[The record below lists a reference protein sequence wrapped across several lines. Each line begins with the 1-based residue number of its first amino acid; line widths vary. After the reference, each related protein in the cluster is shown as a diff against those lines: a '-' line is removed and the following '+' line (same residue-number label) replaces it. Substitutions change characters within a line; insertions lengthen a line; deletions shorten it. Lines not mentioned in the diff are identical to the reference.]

1 MLSENTDMLSSKL
14 ENLEEYIN
22 NLDEYR
28 EIDSEKIMK
37 DKLIF
42 RYLTRTLYL
51 AVDTMLDI
59 GCYIIGSERLENPG
73 DNSQIIKILVE
84 DNIIKE
90 NEDDYIEL
98 AEFRDSVVVDTIE
111 IDPEVLLRII
121 KENLSD
127 LKAIFRWYKEYM
139 D

>member
-1 MLSENTDMLSSKL
+1 VLRNKL

-22 NLDEYR
+22 DLDEYR
-28 EIDSEKIMK
+28 EMDSEKIMK
-37 DKLIF
+37 DKLVF

-59 GCYIIGSERLENPG
+59 GCCIISSERQENSG
-73 DNSQIIKILVE
+73 DNSQIIKILTE
-84 DNIIKE
+84 DNIVKK
-90 NEDDYIEL
+90 NEDNYIKL
-98 AEFRDSVVVDTIE
+98 VEFRDSIVHDAE
-111 IDPEVLLRII
+111 DIDPEILLMSI

-127 LKAIFRWYKEYM
+127 LKAIFRWYKKYI

>member
-1 MLSENTDMLSSKL
+1 MLSENTDVVRSRLN
-14 ENLEEYIN
+14 NLEEYIN
-22 NLDEYR
+22 DLDEYR
-28 EIDSEKIMK
+28 EINSEKIMK

-51 AVDTMLDI
+51 VVDTMLDI
-59 GCYIIGSERLENPG
+59 GCYIISSERLENPN
-73 DNSQIIKILVE
+73 DNSQIIEILGE

-90 NEDDYIEL
+90 NEDNYIKL
-98 AEFRDSVVVDTIE
+98 AEFRDSIVHDAE
-111 IDPEVLLRII
+111 DIDPEVLLRII

-127 LKAIFRWYKEYM
+127 LKAIFRWYKEYI

>member
-1 MLSENTDMLSSKL
+1 MLSENTDVLINKL
-14 ENLEEYIN
+14 ETLEEYIN
-22 NLDEYR
+22 DLDEYR

-51 AVDTMLDI
+51 AVDTMLDV
-59 GCYIIGSERLENPG
+59 GCCIISSERQENPG
-73 DNSQIIKILVE
+73 DNSQIIKILTE
-84 DNIIKE
+84 DNIVKK
-90 NEDDYIEL
+90 NEDNYIKL
-98 AEFRDSVVVDTIE
+98 AEFRDSIGYDSKD
-111 IDPEVLLRII
+111 IDPEILLMII

-127 LKAIFRWYKEYM
+127 LKAIFRWYKEYI

>member
-1 MLSENTDMLSSKL
+1 MLSENTDVVRSRLN
-14 ENLEEYIN
+14 NLEEYIN
-22 NLDEYR
+22 DLDEYR
-28 EIDSEKIMK
+28 EINSEKIMK

-51 AVDTMLDI
+51 VVDTMLDI
-59 GCYIIGSERLENPG
+59 GCYIISSERLENPN
-73 DNSQIIKILVE
+73 DNSQIIEILGE

-90 NEDDYIEL
+90 NEDNYIEL
-98 AEFRDSVVVDTIE
+98 AEFRDSIVHDAE
-111 IDPEVLLRII
+111 DIDPEVLLRII

-127 LKAIFRWYKEYM
+127 LKAIFRWYKEYI

>member
-1 MLSENTDMLSSKL
+1 MLAENTDVLRSKL

-22 NLDEYR
+22 DLDEYR
-28 EIDSEKIMK
+28 EIDSEKLME

-90 NEDDYIEL
+90 NEDNYIKL
-98 AEFRDSVVVDTIE
+98 AEFRDSIVHYSED
-111 IDPEVLLRII
+111 IDPEILLMII
-121 KENLSD
+121 QENLSD
-127 LKAIFRWYKEYM
+127 LKAIFRWYQEYIG
-139 D
+139 

>member
-1 MLSENTDMLSSKL
+1 MLSENPEVVRSKL

-22 NLDEYR
+22 YLKEYR
-28 EIDSEKIMK
+28 EIDSEKLMK

-59 GCYIIGSERLENPG
+59 GCCIISSDRLENQN

-90 NEDDYIEL
+90 NENNYIKL
-98 AEFRDSVVVDTIE
+98 AEFRDSIVYDAE
-111 IDPEVLLRII
+111 DIDPEILLMII

-127 LKAIFRWYKEYM
+127 LKAIFKWYKEYIN
-139 D
+139 

>member
-127 LKAIFRWYKEYM
+127 LKAIFRWYKEYI

>member
-1 MLSENTDMLSSKL
+1 MLSENTDVVRSRL

-22 NLDEYR
+22 DLNEYR

-59 GCYIIGSERLENPG
+59 GCCIISSDRLENQN

-90 NEDDYIEL
+90 NENNYIKL
-98 AEFRDSVVVDTIE
+98 AEFRDSIVHDAEE
-111 IDPEVLLRII
+111 IDPEILLMII

-127 LKAIFRWYKEYM
+127 LKAIFKWYKEYIN
-139 D
+139 

>member
-1 MLSENTDMLSSKL
+1 MLSENTDVLRNKL

-22 NLDEYR
+22 DLDEYR
-28 EIDSEKIMK
+28 EIDSEKLME

-51 AVDTMLDI
+51 SVDTMLDI
-59 GCYIIGSERLENPG
+59 GCYIIGRERLENQG
-73 DNSQIIKILVE
+73 DNSQIIKILGE

-90 NEDDYIEL
+90 NEDNYIKL
-98 AEFRDSVVVDTIE
+98 AEFRDLIVHDAEDIE
-111 IDPEVLLRII
+111 PEILLMII

-127 LKAIFRWYKEYM
+127 LKAIFRWYKEYI

>member
-1 MLSENTDMLSSKL
+1 MLRNKL

-22 NLDEYR
+22 DLDEYR
-28 EIDSEKIMK
+28 EMDSEKIMK
-37 DKLIF
+37 DKLVF

-59 GCYIIGSERLENPG
+59 GCCIISSERQENSG
-73 DNSQIIKILVE
+73 DNSQIIKILTE
-84 DNIIKE
+84 DNIVKK
-90 NEDDYIEL
+90 NEDNYIKL
-98 AEFRDSVVVDTIE
+98 VEFRDSIVHDAE
-111 IDPEVLLRII
+111 DIDPEILLMSI

-127 LKAIFRWYKEYM
+127 LKAIFRWYKKYI

>member
-1 MLSENTDMLSSKL
+1 MLSENTDVVRSRL

-22 NLDEYR
+22 DLNEYR

-59 GCYIIGSERLENPG
+59 GCCIISSDRLENQN

-90 NEDDYIEL
+90 NENNYIKL
-98 AEFRDSVVVDTIE
+98 AEFRDSIVYDAE
-111 IDPEVLLRII
+111 DIDPEILLMII

-127 LKAIFRWYKEYM
+127 LKAIFNWYTEYI

>member
-1 MLSENTDMLSSKL
+1 MLSENKDVLSSKL
-14 ENLEEYIN
+14 EKLEEYIN
-22 NLDEYR
+22 DLDEYR
-28 EIDSEKIMK
+28 EIDSEKIVE

-59 GCYIIGSERLENPG
+59 GCYFISSDRLENQN

-90 NEDDYIEL
+90 NEDNYIKL
-98 AEFRDSVVVDTIE
+98 AEFRDSIVYDAE
-111 IDPEVLLRII
+111 DIDPEILLMII

-127 LKAIFRWYKEYM
+127 LKAIFRWYKEYI